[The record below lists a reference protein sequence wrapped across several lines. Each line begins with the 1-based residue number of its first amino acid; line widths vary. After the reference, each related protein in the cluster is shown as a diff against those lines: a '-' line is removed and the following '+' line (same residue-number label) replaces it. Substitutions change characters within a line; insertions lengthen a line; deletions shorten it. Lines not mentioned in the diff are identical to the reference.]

1 MIILP
6 INCDIFKYQ
15 SGDSR
20 LQAYRQQ
27 RTCNNGDKS
36 GFEGDDLTL
45 SSTLNNTVSQEFI
58 LIMGKY
64 QNRIYVFRGSSVFAS
79 LLFDL
84 FTL

>member
-1 MIILP
+1 MILLP

-15 SGDSR
+15 SGDSH
-20 LQAYRQQ
+20 LQAYRLQ
-27 RTCNNGDKS
+27 RLVIMEINLGWKV
-36 GFEGDDLTL
+36 DDMTL
-45 SSTLNNTVSQEFI
+45 SSTLNNTASQEFI